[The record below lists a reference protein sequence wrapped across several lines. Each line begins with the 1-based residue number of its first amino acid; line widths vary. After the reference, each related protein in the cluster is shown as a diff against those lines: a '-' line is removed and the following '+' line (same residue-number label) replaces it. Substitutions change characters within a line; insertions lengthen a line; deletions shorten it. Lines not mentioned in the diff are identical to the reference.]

1 MLQTSLVLKDVSLVT
16 LGEAFSRRLPSE
28 QVSTYMNFKLVKE
41 EGLKALSAPRKQLN
55 NSTAANGAQGG
66 RAHPELA
73 AELGSAVHMMLA
85 LEA

>member
-1 MLQTSLVLKDVSLVT
+1 M
-16 LGEAFSRRLPSE
+16 
-28 QVSTYMNFKLVKE
+28 
-41 EGLKALSAPRKQLN
+41 SAPRKQLN